1 MSSKTLFRLSGL
13 ALLLSFPFQI
23 ISWFL
28 HPPSHDP
35 VYMLTPHWVPAH
47 VALLVAWV
55 FVLFGLMGMYARQ
68 AHRAGILGLIGFLL
82 TMVGGMGNLYFYYFH
97 AFVTPVLAKDEA
109 TQSLVAPSGVLADG
123 RSGMLAGLLVLGILL
138 FGIATVRAGV
148 LPRWA
153 GLLQIASFPVFMAF
167 LIVPPEVTRTL
178 TAAGIP
184 EFIVNFLEVAFLLA
198 FLGYTWA
205 GYALWAGKGLGQKSP
220 ERSVPSQPLS

>member
-55 FVLFGLMGMYARQ
+55 FVLFGLMEMYARP
-68 AHRAGILGLIGFLL
+68 AHRAGILGLFGFLL
-82 TMVGGMGNLYFYYFH
+82 TMVGGMGNLYFYFFH

-109 TQSLVAPSGVLADG
+109 TRSLVARVGYWQKDDQDG
-123 RSGMLAGLLVLGILL
+123 LPDCSYWAFSYLGSRLYAPASYHAGRVCC
-138 FGIATVRAGV
+138 R
-148 LPRWA
+148 
-153 GLLQIASFPVFMAF
+153 
-167 LIVPPEVTRTL
+167 
-178 TAAGIP
+178 
-184 EFIVNFLEVAFLLA
+184 
-198 FLGYTWA
+198 
-205 GYALWAGKGLGQKSP
+205 
-220 ERSVPSQPLS
+220 